1 MTSSMPTSN
10 MTSPTEAVLKP
21 PAWLLPVFLLA
32 LLALLGLTAWQWRNG
47 APVTANLL
55 ALLPA
60 GTTDPLEHLAERR
73 MQEGLNRDLLL
84 LVRHKDDQAAGRLV
98 NELVQDL
105 STSGLF
111 AEVRSSVDADLPA
124 IRRQLLDQRLALL
137 GASARENLIRSPDEL
152 IARRLE
158 HLYSPFEG
166 AGLVPVEQDWF
177 GIADLAQRQLPHPG
191 NVQPGPDGSLV
202 AEHEGKRWHLIR
214 AQTHGDAFDDRVPLR
229 VDELV
234 NAARQRI
241 ETQHGQLL
249 AAGGLLYA
257 AHGQRQ
263 ARNEASLIGSLSM
276 LATLALLLLLFR
288 TPRVLLVALPVA
300 VGALSGAAA
309 CIAVFGNIH
318 VLTLVLGA
326 SLVGVSIDFPLH
338 YLSKSWTLQPWRSN
352 LALRLTLP
360 GLGLALATNVIGYL
374 ALSFTPF
381 PAMTQVAVFS
391 AAGLLGAFACAT
403 CLLPRLL
410 NIKLNPWPAP
420 LGWATGWLRMHR
432 ALRERVG
439 TPVLLGALLLFCIG
453 GVLQIDFRDDLRQ
466 WIGRD
471 PALEQQAQRI
481 GEISGF
487 QPTSQYF
494 LVQAASADELL
505 STQQALADRLENLV
519 ADGKLKAYLALSQ
532 LAAPTSTQQNLVL
545 ALPQLLE
552 AGRPLLALGVSEAQL
567 RGELQQMQAPMPV
580 SLDRILAGPLGEPWR
595 PLWLGRQPD
604 GSVAGL
610 ISLQGLRDSA
620 ALAGLDKDLS
630 GVRLIDRP
638 AELNQLF
645 AATKRKAAM
654 LKLMAA
660 GLILG
665 LLCLPFGWRGALRC
679 VSVPLLAALAS
690 LACLGWLGQPMTLF
704 GLFGLLLVTAIGVDY
719 AILMREQ
726 VGGAAVSLVGTL
738 LAALTTWLSFG
749 LLALSSTPAVSN
761 FGLAVSLG
769 LLFAFALSPWAAARQ
784 APTP

>member
-1 MTSSMPTSN
+1 MTSS
-10 MTSPTEAVLKP
+10 TEAALKL
-21 PAWLLPVFLLA
+21 PAWLLPAFMLA
-32 LLALLGLTAWQWRNG
+32 LLALVGLTAWQWRNG

-55 ALLPA
+55 ALLPEGA
-60 GTTDPLEHLAERR
+60 ADPLEHAAERR
-73 MQEGLNRDLLL
+73 MQEPLNRDLVL
-84 LVRHKDDQAAGRLV
+84 LVHHNDDLVASRLV
-98 NELVQDL
+98 GELIKSL
-105 STSGLF
+105 NASGLF
-111 AEVRSSVDADLPA
+111 AQVRSSVDADLPA
-124 IRRQLLDQRLALL
+124 LRRQLLDQRLALL
-137 GASARENLIRSPDEL
+137 GAKAREQLIGAPDKFV
-152 IARRLE
+152 ARRLQR
-158 HLYSPFEG
+158 LYSPFEG

-202 AEHEGKRWHLIR
+202 AEHAGKRWHVIR
-214 AQTHGDAFDDRVPLR
+214 AQTRGNAFDDRMPLR
-229 VDELV
+229 VDDLV
-234 NAARQRI
+234 VTARQRI
-241 ETQHGQLL
+241 AAQHGQLL

-257 AHGQRQ
+257 AHSQRL
-263 ARNEASLIGSLSM
+263 ARDEASMIGSISM
-276 LATLALLLLLFR
+276 LATLALLLALFR
-288 TPRVLLVALPVA
+288 TPRVLLVALPVL

-309 CIAVFGNIH
+309 CVALFGNIH

-326 SLVGVSIDFPLH
+326 SLIGVSIDFPLH

-360 GLGLALATNVIGYL
+360 GLALALATNVIGYL

-410 NIKLNPWPAP
+410 DTKLNPWPAP
-420 LGWATGWLRMHR
+420 LGWATGWLRLQA
-432 ALRERVG
+432 ALRARIG
-439 TPVLLGALLLFCIG
+439 TPVLLGILLLFCLG
-453 GVLQIDFRDDLRQ
+453 GVLQVDFRDDLRQ

-481 GEISGF
+481 GQISGF

-494 LVQAASADELL
+494 LVQAGSADELL
-505 STQQALADRLENLV
+505 STQQALAERLDTLIAEEQLQ
-519 ADGKLKAYLALSQ
+519 GYLALSQ
-532 LAAPTSTQQNLVL
+532 LAAPEAAQRRVAT

-552 AGRPLLALGVSEAQL
+552 AGRPLLALGISTEQL
-567 RGELQQMQAPMPV
+567 QAELQRMRAPTPI
-580 SLDRILAGPLGEPWR
+580 SLDQILAGPLGEPWR

-604 GSVAGL
+604 GTVAGL
-610 ISLQGLRDSA
+610 VSLQGLHDSA
-620 ALAGLDKDLS
+620 ALAGLEAGLD

-645 AATKRKAAM
+645 AATKRKAAL
-654 LKLMAA
+654 LKLAAA

-665 LLCLPFGWRGALRC
+665 LLCIPFGWRGALRC
-679 VSVPLLAALAS
+679 ISVPLLAALAS
-690 LACLGWLGQPMTLF
+690 LACLGWLGQPLTLF

-738 LAALTTWLSFG
+738 LAALTTWLGFG

-784 APTP
+784 EPAP